1 MIFKTFFTRPSG
13 DEVDGVTE
21 NGIPYGIKGGFFP
34 FPASPP
40 TAGNWQP
47 PSGWA
52 MANPEVMYL
61 GLSHY
66 AGIENNQLIYTLDR
80 VDGQWILKFLDG
92 REFGF
97 VLGPD
102 ENTYWAP
109 RGPDGKFPDPGYRL
123 QLKVHDDTGDYAIEI
138 VSGSSGD
145 DVLHGSGYL
154 NGNDGSDTLNGGA
167 GGDVFKG
174 GAGNDDLAGGAGADI
189 LNGGTGHDWLDGG
202 TGADLIDGGEGWDVA
217 SYQSATSGITVDLTS
232 NANAGAAAGDK
243 VLNIEVLQGS
253 NYADTLTSVDRGG
266 GSGAQLY
273 GEGGNDTLYG
283 WGGGD
288 YLFGGSGNDWL
299 DGGFGSDV
307 LNGGEGLDSFAFTSA
322 LGTGNV
328 DTIQDFAA
336 GDTIALG
343 SAVFAQAGSYNLAGT
358 AFKLG
363 TAATTTAHRIVYDQA
378 TGDLFYDADG
388 VGGAAQIKVA
398 VLANHAQLSA
408 ANFLI
413 W

>member
-1 MIFKTFFTRPSG
+1 
-13 DEVDGVTE
+13 
-21 NGIPYGIKGGFFP
+21 
-34 FPASPP
+34 
-40 TAGNWQP
+40 
-47 PSGWA
+47 
-52 MANPEVMYL
+52 
-61 GLSHY
+61 
-66 AGIENNQLIYTLDR
+66 
-80 VDGQWILKFLDG
+80 
-92 REFGF
+92 
-97 VLGPD
+97 
-102 ENTYWAP
+102 
-109 RGPDGKFPDPGYRL
+109 
-123 QLKVHDDTGDYAIEI
+123 
-138 VSGSSGD
+138 
-145 DVLHGSGYL
+145 
-154 NGNDGSDTLNGGA
+154 
-167 GGDVFKG
+167 
-174 GAGNDDLAGGAGADI
+174 
-189 LNGGTGHDWLDGG
+189 
-202 TGADLIDGGEGWDVA
+202 
-217 SYQSATSGITVDLTS
+217 
-232 NANAGAAAGDK
+232 
-243 VLNIEVLQGS
+243 
-253 NYADTLTSVDRGG
+253 DRGG